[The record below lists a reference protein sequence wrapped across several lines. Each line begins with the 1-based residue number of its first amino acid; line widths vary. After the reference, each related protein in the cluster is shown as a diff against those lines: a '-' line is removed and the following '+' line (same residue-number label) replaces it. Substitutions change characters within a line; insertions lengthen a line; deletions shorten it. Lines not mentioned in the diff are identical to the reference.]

1 MSAAQTDDVG
11 AVRRS
16 DLVIRF
22 AGEAGEGIK
31 SPGELIIQAAARA
44 GYRIITDFSP
54 PAEIKGGVSFFQ
66 IRLSTHP
73 IYTRGDAPDVLLA
86 FNQEAYDAYITEL
99 RAGGML
105 IYDPDRVTLDP
116 DQASHFQTLAFPMG
130 SIAAKELR
138 MPIVKNVVAVGG
150 LATLFGLATD
160 HLKQVIRKLWLRKGE
175 AVVETNYK
183 ALDAGIAYVNE
194 QVNGATPFVLA
205 PAEELQ
211 NTIHISGNQA
221 TGLGAI
227 AGGVQFF
234 AGYPITPASDVM
246 EYLAAWLPQQGGHVV
261 QAEDEIAAVNMLLGA
276 SYAGA
281 RAMTTT
287 SGPGLSLMVE
297 ALGLATMAELPVV
310 IVDAQRVGP
319 STGMPTRHEQAD
331 LNLTALGGHGEVP
344 RIVLAATS
352 VEDCFWLAIAAFN
365 LSEKY
370 QIPVILMTDTVVA
383 VRTESIERP
392 DLSRV
397 ELVERETWS
406 ANGTNGV
413 GAQHAA
419 PPPPMLEEL
428 DDSGYLPYKLTDS
441 GVSPM
446 SLPGTP
452 GGQYVAM
459 GLEHNEKG
467 RGRWDQQTHM
477 LMTQKR
483 FRKLE
488 HSGADAPAP
497 VRYGDPAADIGVVTW
512 GSTTGTAIEA
522 LDRLASAG
530 VQADLLV
537 PRMVHPLPYHQLAD
551 FMAEK
556 RIVVVPE
563 VNYSGQFA
571 NLLLAQFPRQI
582 HRVNVYR
589 GQPMQVDFLVEQ
601 IKAIIAAAHN
611 GAAASAVPPTV
622 GAPHAAPEQEVQ
634 RV

>member
-1 MSAAQTDDVG
+1 MSGAQTDDAG
-11 AVRRS
+11 TVRRS
-16 DLVIRF
+16 ELVIRF

-66 IRLSTHP
+66 IRLSTTP

-86 FNQEAYDAYITEL
+86 FNQEAYDAYIAEL
-99 RAGGML
+99 RDGGML

-150 LATLFGLATD
+150 MATLFGLETD

-194 QVNGATPFVLA
+194 QVNGAAPFVLA
-205 PAEELQ
+205 PADEMQ

-297 ALGLATMAELPVV
+297 ALGLATMAELPAV

-344 RIVLAATS
+344 RVVLAATS
-352 VEDCFWLAIAAFN
+352 VEDCFWLAIEAFN

-370 QIPVILMTDTVVA
+370 QMPVILMTDTVVA

-392 DLSRV
+392 DLSKV

-406 ANGTNGV
+406 ANGANGQATN
-413 GAQHAA
+413 QT
-419 PPPPMLEEL
+419 PMLEEL

-483 FRKLE
+483 FRKME
-488 HSGADAPAP
+488 RSVTDAPAP
-497 VRYGDPAADIGVVTW
+497 VRYGDPAADVGIVTW
-512 GSTTGTAIEA
+512 GSTTGAAIEA
-522 LDRLASAG
+522 LDQLARTG

-537 PRMVHPLPYHQLAD
+537 PRMVHPLPHDQLVD

-556 RIVVVPE
+556 RIVIVPE

-589 GQPMQVDFLVEQ
+589 GQPMRVDFLVDQ
-601 IKAIIAAAHN
+601 VKDIIAAARN
-611 GAAASAVPPTV
+611 GAAESAVPPTV

>member
-1 MSAAQTDDVG
+1 MSG
-11 AVRRS
+11 AHADGADAIRRD

-66 IRLSTHP
+66 IRLSTKP

-99 RAGGML
+99 RDGGML
-105 IYDPDRVTLDP
+105 IFDPDRVAIDGG
-116 DQASHFQTLAFPMG
+116 QAGSLQTLAFPMG
-130 SIAAKELR
+130 SIASSELK

-150 LATLFGLATD
+150 LATLFGLETD
-160 HLKQVIRKLWLRKGE
+160 HLKDVIRKLWRRKGE
-175 AVVETNYK
+175 AVVETNHR

-194 QVNGATPFVLA
+194 HVTGSAPFALEHTP
-205 PAEELQ
+205 ETR
-211 NTIHISGNQA
+211 NTVHVSGNQA
-221 TGLGAI
+221 TSLGAL
-227 AGGVQFF
+227 AGGVEFF

-261 QAEDEIAAVNMLLGA
+261 QAEDEIAAINMLLGA

-287 SGPGLSLMVE
+287 SGPGFSLMVE
-297 ALGLATMAELPVV
+297 ALGLATMAEIPAV

-352 VEDCFWLAIAAFN
+352 VEDCFWLALEAFN

-370 QIPVILMTDTVVA
+370 QSPVILMTDTVVA

-392 DLSRV
+392 DLSKV
-397 ELVERETWS
+397 KLAERATWP
-406 ANGTNGV
+406 AHGTNGQ
-413 GAQHAA
+413 ATE
-419 PPPPMLEEL
+419 PTSMPEEL
-428 DDSGYLPYKLTDS
+428 DESGYLPYEITDS

-467 RGRWDQQTHM
+467 RGRWDQETHT

-483 FRKLE
+483 FRKVE
-488 HSGADAPAP
+488 RAVAEAPAP
-497 VRYGDPAADIGVVTW
+497 VRYGEPTADIGIVTW
-512 GSTTGTAIEA
+512 GSTAGTAIEA
-522 LDRLASAG
+522 MDRLARAG
-530 VQADLLV
+530 VQTDLLV
-537 PRMVHPLPYHQLAD
+537 PRMVHPLPHQQLAD
-551 FMAEK
+551 FMAQK
-556 RIVVVPE
+556 RIVIVPE
-563 VNYSGQFA
+563 VNYVGQFA

-582 HRVNVYR
+582 HRVNVYG
-589 GQPMQVDFLVEQ
+589 GQPMRVEFLVDQ
-601 IKAIIAAAHN
+601 VKDIIAA
-611 GAAASAVPPTV
+611 TRD
-622 GAPHAAPEQEVQ
+622 GAPEAEAPARAEETQ